1 MKRKWLPLKICICV
15 FLSVILIFT
24 SLIGFLLAK
33 GLGLSVGRYLG
44 ADDGKDFLVVDRT
57 PIQMSDRSKKQELF
71 DGLETGDRILVI
83 HTGIEESYPAR
94 SGAYFVLRLERG
106 TKEDIPPEVISS
118 LTELGWLKEK

>member
-1 MKRKWLPLKICICV
+1 MKRKLSPLKISICV
-15 FLSVILIFT
+15 LLSLILIFA
-24 SLIGFLLAK
+24 SVIQILLAK

-44 ADDGKDFLVVDRT
+44 TDDGKNFLVADRT
-57 PIQMSDRSKKQELF
+57 PIQISDRSKNQDLF
-71 DGLETGDRILVI
+71 DGLETGDKILVI

-106 TKEDIPPEVISS
+106 TEDDIPAEVISS